1 MVVELLGIVKGL
13 MLRVE
18 GEGKHQMLYKD
29 PHGLSGWV
37 EEYCGI
43 ILIRGGQCS
52 WIRCQNFAG
61 LYGLHFVGNYFF
73 A

>member
-1 MVVELLGIVKGL
+1 MVAELLGIVKAF

-18 GEGKHQMLYKD
+18 GKYQMLYKD
-29 PHGLSGWV
+29 PQGLSGWV

-52 WIRCQNFAG
+52 
-61 LYGLHFVGNYFF
+61 
-73 A
+73 